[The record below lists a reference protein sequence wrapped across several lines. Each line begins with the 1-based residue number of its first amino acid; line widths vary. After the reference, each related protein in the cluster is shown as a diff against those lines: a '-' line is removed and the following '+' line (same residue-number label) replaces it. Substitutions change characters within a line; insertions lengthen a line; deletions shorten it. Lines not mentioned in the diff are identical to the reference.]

1 MNDKNFKILFGK
13 NLKRIRLEK
22 GLNQDILAEKI
33 GIEIHNLS
41 RIETGCSFPRI
52 KTLIKIL
59 NILDVE
65 PVELFDFTKST
76 EKIDLRLSIN
86 KLLDKNPQ
94 KIEDFYKLLSA
105 II

>member
-1 MNDKNFKILFGK
+1 MNDRDFKILFGK
-13 NLKRIRLEK
+13 NLKRIRTEK
-22 GLNQDILAEKI
+22 GLNQETLAEKI

-41 RIETGCSFPRI
+41 RIETGSSFPRV

-59 NILDVE
+59 NILNVE
-65 PVELFDFTKST
+65 PVELFDFTKNA

-86 KLLDKNPQ
+86 KLLDKNPE